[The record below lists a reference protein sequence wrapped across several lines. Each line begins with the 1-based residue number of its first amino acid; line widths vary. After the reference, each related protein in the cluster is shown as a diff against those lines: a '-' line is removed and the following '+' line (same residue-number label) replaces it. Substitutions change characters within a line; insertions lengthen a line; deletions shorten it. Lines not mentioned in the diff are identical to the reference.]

1 LVIEAKSSLY
11 TTPTPF
17 KPTEA
22 PLIVKRKE
30 LQGRREYQRKREE
43 VTNHQLHIQIPKRKR
58 EEVTNNQLHP
68 NSRYNLN
75 SNLSRKSQLI

>member
-1 LVIEAKSSLY
+1 
-11 TTPTPF
+11 
-17 KPTEA
+17 
-22 PLIVKRKE
+22 LIVKRKE

-68 NSRYNLN
+68 NSEKTNRLN
-75 SNLSRKSQLI
+75 EKLYSLLKMIF